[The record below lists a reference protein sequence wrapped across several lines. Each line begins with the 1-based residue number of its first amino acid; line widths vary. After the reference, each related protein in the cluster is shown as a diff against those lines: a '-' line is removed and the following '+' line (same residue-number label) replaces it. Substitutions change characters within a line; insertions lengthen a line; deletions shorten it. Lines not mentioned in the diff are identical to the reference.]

1 VTTSTKAKLLE
12 LVEDERGRLSTAR
25 SLLWGWSIYSLCFL
39 SLTWAT
45 VSNGALSF
53 LSAVEV
59 ALIAW
64 AAGPRIAQYLGPQVG
79 AAAAAVGQALRE
91 KVQARRRPEEGY
103 EVSK

>member
-1 VTTSTKAKLLE
+1 
-12 LVEDERGRLSTAR
+12 
-25 SLLWGWSIYSLCFL
+25 
-39 SLTWAT
+39 
-45 VSNGALSF
+45 
-53 LSAVEV
+53 V